1 MEAPAGGG
9 RGQVGVCGW
18 PSAEGHASA
27 LRGRGLAS
35 KALPARQRPV
45 SLISSAFR
53 QATLFT
59 LKNEELVVEPSL
71 R

>member
-1 MEAPAGGG
+1 MEAPAGRG

-18 PSAEGHASA
+18 PSAEGHAS
-27 LRGRGLAS
+27 LAS

-59 LKNEELVVEPSL
+59 LENEELVVEPSL